1 MNASN
6 PILEFPHHTHSAHC
20 ETGVIVTLLK
30 HMGIN
35 MSEPMAFGLS
45 SALNFAYLPFIKVG
59 GQPLIAYRMPPGFVI
74 NTLCKRLGIKLKKQ
88 KFSSQTEGL
97 RALEDSLKHGHIV
110 GLQTSVFWLP
120 YFPDEMRFHFNA
132 HNLVVYGKRGEEFLV
147 SDPVVEYPVSCPIV
161 DLQKAR
167 FAKGALAAKGYMYYP
182 MSTPEKIDYPLLIKK
197 AIASTVKIIDGLP
210 IPIVGNRGIRFL
222 ANKIE
227 KLPFTQGKD
236 HNSKLFLGHIVRMQ
250 EEIGTG
256 GAGFRFMYA
265 SFLQE
270 AANLVHSD
278 LLVEMSEAMTDVGDQ
293 WREFAMNAVKL
304 CKGRGDISLRLL
316 ADSLR
321 TIADQEQQIIHQ
333 LKQYSKQA

>member
-1 MNASN
+1 M
-6 PILEFPHHTHSAHC
+6 
-20 ETGVIVTLLK
+20 VTLLK
-30 HMGIN
+30 HIGIN

-59 GQPLIAYRMPPGFVI
+59 GQPLMAYRMPPRFI
-74 NTLCKRLGIKLKKQ
+74 IKTLCKRLGIKLKQQ
-88 KFSSQTEGL
+88 KFRSEQAGL
-97 RALEDSLKHGHIV
+97 EALEAALAQGHIV

-132 HNLVVYGKRGEEFLV
+132 HNLVVYGKQGEEFLL
-147 SDPVVEYPVSCPIV
+147 SDPVVEYPVSCHQR

-167 FAKGALAAKGYMYYP
+167 FAKGALAAKGNMYYP
-182 MSTPEKIDYPLLIKK
+182 ITKPDHIDYPKLIRK
-197 AIASTVKIIDGLP
+197 AIASTVKIVDGLP
-210 IPIVGNRGIRFL
+210 LPIVGIRGIRFM

-227 KLPFTQGKD
+227 KLPMTNGRD

-270 AANLVHSD
+270 AANLVESQLLLQLSD
-278 LLVEMSEAMTDVGDQ
+278 AMTEVGDN
-293 WREFAMNAVKL
+293 WREFAMNAVKI
-304 CKGRGDISLRLL
+304 CKGRGDVTLSQL

-321 TIADQEQQIIHQ
+321 SIANDEQKIISG
-333 LKQYSKQA
+333 LKSYS